1 MPAATRF
8 LLFCPAFCG
17 LWFERVKKVLPV
29 SFGPRMSSNLWS
41 LSKRQVKVS
50 LAGAARANWPW
61 QTPNWPKSLDP
72 TLTSIFR
79 GSGQAFKPQAFR
91 GRPVS
96 SLSIRHIVGIRRSPP
111 SFLFLF
117 TTPSP
122 RPQPSV
128 MASPVTPVWFM
139 VVDHNFTCIL
149 KGANCVDVPSD
160 GLVYHFLKEIK
171 ALGWDILD
179 DSSGDLNVWKLR
191 TPLPSEEV
199 KREYLAKLK
208 RQTEEEEREKGKPNP
223 KPKGKAKAKEEEWG
237 VALLLEPTDKISLLF
252 EELSLLEP
260 ETSIHVLVQVPVTAG
275 GTSCCAVSTRCQLIQ
290 LWTSSKTHQE
300 FGKVLLRPR
309 ELMSPVLSG
318 YERHKSVTTLFW
330 AHYASRLPQQKTGH
344 LLHHDAPTEH
354 QPPHQARAPTEP
366 SRSSAVS

>member
-1 MPAATRF
+1 MNMESIHPPKCY
-8 LLFCPAFCG
+8 LKVCICSG
-17 LWFERVKKVLPV
+17 LQARRVA
-29 SFGPRMSSNLWS
+29 
-41 LSKRQVKVS
+41 LSPFSQSQPETNTV
-50 LAGAARANWPW
+50 
-61 QTPNWPKSLDP
+61 
-72 TLTSIFR
+72 
-79 GSGQAFKPQAFR
+79 
-91 GRPVS
+91 
-96 SLSIRHIVGIRRSPP
+96 RHRRSPP
-111 SFLFLF
+111 SFSFHNSF
-117 TTPSP
+117 TSSTTI
-122 RPQPSV
+122 RHGI
-128 MASPVTPVWFM
+128 ASHSRWFM

-208 RQTEEEEREKGKPNP
+208 RQTEEEEKKKGKPKP
-223 KPKGKAKAKEEEWG
+223 KPKGKAKPKEEEEEEEEWG

-260 ETSIHVLVQVPVTAG
+260 ETSIRVLVKVPATTG

-318 YERHKSVTTLFW
+318 YERHKS
-330 AHYASRLPQQKTGH
+330 
-344 LLHHDAPTEH
+344 
-354 QPPHQARAPTEP
+354 
-366 SRSSAVS
+366 